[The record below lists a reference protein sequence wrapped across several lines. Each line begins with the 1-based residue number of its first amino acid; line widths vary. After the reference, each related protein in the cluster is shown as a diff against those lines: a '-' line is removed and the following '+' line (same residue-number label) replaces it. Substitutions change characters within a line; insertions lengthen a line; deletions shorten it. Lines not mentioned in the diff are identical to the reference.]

1 MTMDYQ
7 AIIAE
12 IEANAE
18 ADYARFELALIPG
31 CPLPLLGVR
40 MPYLRRMAQRLAGE
54 WQDFALYP
62 ACATYE
68 AAMLQL
74 LVLGYAKAPLA
85 DTLPLLKAQLDTFCT
100 WSLVDGFA
108 STYKQLRKEPEQAL
122 AFIGECVAD
131 ERVYVQRL
139 GAVLLLE
146 HFIKEEY
153 IEEVFELLERINNP
167 AYYTQ
172 MAKAWAVSIA
182 YVKLPQQTLG
192 YLQRTQMPDATFN
205 KAIQKICESLAVSKE
220 DKAAMRRLK
229 RPGAALKPDYE

>member
-68 AAMLQL
+68 AAI
-74 LVLGYAKAPLA
+74 
-85 DTLPLLKAQLDTFCT
+85 CSC
-100 WSLVDGFA
+100 WS
-108 STYKQLRKEPEQAL
+108 
-122 AFIGECVAD
+122 
-131 ERVYVQRL
+131 
-139 GAVLLLE
+139 
-146 HFIKEEY
+146 
-153 IEEVFELLERINNP
+153 
-167 AYYTQ
+167 
-172 MAKAWAVSIA
+172 WA
-182 YVKLPQQTLG
+182 
-192 YLQRTQMPDATFN
+192 MP
-205 KAIQKICESLAVSKE
+205 
-220 DKAAMRRLK
+220 RR
-229 RPGAALKPDYE
+229 RWPIRCRC